1 MRPTDDDLRVLAR
14 RDPVMGRALRRLPT
28 FPGFPHGSAHESRTY
43 FNSLVRS
50 ITYQMLTGRAAET
63 IYRRVAA
70 LTPGRA
76 FPRPDEV
83 RGLPEDRLRGCGLS
97 RDKTRAILTLADL
110 AASGRLRLG
119 KLKHLPDEEVIGA
132 LTQVRGIGTWT
143 AQMFLI
149 FRLGRLDVMPLNDV
163 GIQEGIRRLDGLSS
177 RPTPREVSERAAP
190 WRPLAS
196 VASWALWQTVDGEP
210 SPPSSSRSRAETAP
224 L

>member
-1 MRPTDDDLRVLAR
+1 MRPTEADLLALAR
-14 RDPVMGRALRRLPT
+14 RDPVLGRALRRLPP
-28 FPGFPHGSAHESRTY
+28 FPGFPDGSAHASLTY

-50 ITYQMLTGRAAET
+50 ITYQMLTGKAAET

-70 LTPGRA
+70 LTPGRS
-76 FPRPDEV
+76 FPRPNELLA
-83 RGLPEDRLRGCGLS
+83 LPEDRLRACGVS
-97 RDKTRAILTLADL
+97 RDKTRAILAL
-110 AASGRLRLG
+110 AALTSSGNLPLGRL
-119 KLKHLPDEEVIGA
+119 KHRSDEEIIGE
-132 LTQVRGIGTWT
+132 LTQVRGIGVWT

-196 VASWALWQTVDGEP
+196 VASWALWQIVDAEP
-210 SPPSSSRSRAETAP
+210 SAPSSSRARAATAP